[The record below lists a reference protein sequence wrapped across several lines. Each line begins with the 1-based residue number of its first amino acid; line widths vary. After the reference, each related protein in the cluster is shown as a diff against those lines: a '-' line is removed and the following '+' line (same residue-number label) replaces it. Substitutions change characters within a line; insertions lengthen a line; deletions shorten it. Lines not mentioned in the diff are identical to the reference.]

1 MMGSEALKI
10 HRATG
15 NVAIASTLAATRPI
29 NIVAVKLHLSAAGG
43 AAENFTVTIDS
54 ATDPVYD
61 TVLFSQDMTTV
72 QDISWVPESPIPVM
86 GNDEIDFAYN
96 NGNTRTYGLE
106 VTYSLIGV

>member
-1 MMGSEALKI
+1 MSSEALKI

-15 NVAIASTLAATRPI
+15 NAAIASTLQAARPI
-29 NIVAVKLHLSAAGG
+29 KIVAVKLHLSAAGG
-43 AAENFTVTIDS
+43 AVENFTVTIDS

-61 TVLFSQDMTTV
+61 VLLYSQAMNAV
-72 QDISWVPESPIPVM
+72 QDVVWVPDPPIPVM

-106 VTYSLIGV
+106 VTFSYIGM

>member
-1 MMGSEALKI
+1 MGSEALKI

-15 NVAIASTLAATRPI
+15 ALTIDSTLEATRPI

-43 AAENFTVTIDS
+43 LAENFTVTIDS
-54 ATDPVYD
+54 ATNLVYD

-72 QDISWVPESPIPVM
+72 KDIAWVPESPIPVM

-96 NGNTRTYGLE
+96 NGNTRDYGLE
-106 VTYSLIGV
+106 VTYSLLGT

>member
-1 MMGSEALKI
+1 MGSEALKI

-15 NVAIASTLAATRPI
+15 ALAIASTLEATRPI
-29 NIVAVKLHLSAAGG
+29 NLVAVKLHLSAAGG
-43 AAENFTVTIDS
+43 AAEDFTVTIDS

-61 TVLFSQDMTTV
+61 TVLFSQDMNTV
-72 QDISWVPESPIPVM
+72 KDIVWVPPQPIPVM

-96 NGNTRTYGLE
+96 NAITRTYGLE

>member
-1 MMGSEALKI
+1 MGSEALKI

-15 NVAIASTLAATRPI
+15 NAAIASTLEAARPI

-54 ATDPVYD
+54 ATDAKYD
-61 TVLFSQDMTTV
+61 TLLYSQDMTTV
-72 QDISWVPESPIPVM
+72 QDIAWVPESPIPVM

-96 NGNTRTYGLE
+96 NANVRDYGLE
-106 VTYSLIGV
+106 VTYSYIGV